1 MTMRKSYERTV
12 VVECIDNNKLV
23 DADVITYVEGKYLTV
38 SLNTVRVNLQYNQ
51 KYKNY
56 IGAMGGLEFQSAG
69 PKTLG
74 YYR

>member
-1 MTMRKSYERTV
+1 MTKFKSYERTTT
-12 VVECIDNNKLV
+12 VECIDNNKLV
-23 DADVITYVEGKYLTV
+23 EADVITYVEGKFLTV

-56 IGAMGGLEFQSAG
+56 IGAMGGLEFQSTG
-69 PKTLG
+69 PKALG

>member
-1 MTMRKSYERTV
+1 MTNYKSYERTA
-12 VVECIDNNKLV
+12 VVECIDNNNLV
-23 DADVITYVEGKYLTV
+23 DAHVINYVEGKYLTV

-56 IGAMGGLEFQSAG
+56 IGAMGGLEFQSTG
-69 PKTLG
+69 PKALG